1 VRLLVLSFYY
11 PPDLSAGSFRA
22 TAIVDALRSQAPLGT
37 AIDIITTQP
46 NRYHAYELDAPETEQ
61 HENVTIRRVRLPK
74 HHSGLLDQGFAALTF
89 FRSAAKLAS
98 GKKYDVVFATSGR
111 LLTAVL
117 GSFIARRSRAALYL
131 DIRDIFVE
139 NITDLALRRVRWIA
153 KPFFSM
159 LEAWAINRAQ
169 HVNLVS
175 RGFADYFS
183 RRYPRQRFSYLP
195 NGIDE
200 EFVDGTFDRP
210 GGAATNGAPL
220 TVVYAGNIGEGQG
233 LHAVIP
239 PLAKR
244 MGSGVRFRIIG
255 DGGRRQALEA
265 ALARAGVSN
274 VEIHPPVRR
283 SELLTAYRDA
293 DVLFLH
299 LNDYTALATALPSK
313 VFEYGATGKPIWA
326 GVTGYAASFVRSE
339 IGNSAVFHPC
349 DVDGAINAFASLRL
363 EQTPRADFVAA
374 YARSAISRKLA
385 AGILALGTGR

>member
-1 VRLLVLSFYY
+1 MRLLVLSFYY

-22 TAIVDALRSQAPLGT
+22 TAIVDALRSQAPRGT

-46 NRYHAYELDAPETEQ
+46 NRYAAYELDAPDTEQ

-74 HHSGLLDQGFAALTF
+74 HRSGLLDQGFAALAF
-89 FRSAAKLAS
+89 FRSATKLAS
-98 GKKYDVVFATSGR
+98 GRDYDVVFATSGR
-111 LLTAVL
+111 LLTALL
-117 GSFIARRSRAALYL
+117 GSFIARRTGAALYL

-139 NITDLALRRVRWIA
+139 NITDLALRRVSWIA

-159 LEAWAINRAQ
+159 LEAWAVNRAQ

-183 RRYPRQRFSYLP
+183 RRYPQQRFSYLP

-200 EFVDGTFDRP
+200 EFVGGTFERIV
-210 GGAATNGAPL
+210 ATTNNAQL

-244 MGSGVRFRIIG
+244 MGPGIRFRIIG
-255 DGGRRQALEA
+255 DGGRRPALAA
-265 ALARAGVSN
+265 ALAEAGVSN

-313 VFEYGATGKPIWA
+313 VFEYGATGKPVWA
-326 GVTGYAASFVRSE
+326 GVTGYAASFVKSE
-339 IGNSAVFHPC
+339 ISNSAVFHPC
-349 DVDGAINAFASLRL
+349 DVDAAVTAFESLRL
-363 EQTPRADFVAA
+363 EQTPRADFVAT

-385 AGILALGTGR
+385 AEILALGAGH